1 MSNSKDAVRKILDAV
16 KADKRTSL
24 TAPEG
29 KLVCDAYGIPVPKEG
44 VAKSA
49 AEAAKIATDMGFP
62 VVMKIVSPD
71 ILHKTEAGGVMVGV
85 KTAAD
90 AEKNYATILANA
102 KKYKADAKIEGIQVQ
117 QMLLGGQEVII
128 GAVTDGSF
136 GKLVAFGLG
145 GVLVEVLKDITFR
158 LAPATK
164 EDALSMLDGIQAHE
178 MLKGVRG
185 SDPANRDAIADII
198 VNVSKLI
205 TDFPEIAEMD
215 LNPVFAT
222 KSNAI
227 AADVRI
233 VVDFEPKPPRPRP
246 NHDDIVRQMNRIMK
260 PKSVA
265 VIGASAE
272 NGKIGNSV
280 MKNLINGG
288 YKGEIYPIHPKA
300 DEIMGKK
307 VYKSVK
313 DVPGEVDIAVFAI
326 PANFVAGAL
335 IECGEKKVVGAI
347 LIPSGYAETG
357 NIKGQEE
364 IQAIGQKYGIRLMG
378 PNIYGFY
385 YTHANLCA
393 TFCTAYDVKGSA
405 ALSSQS
411 GGIGMAIIGFSRSA
425 KMGVSAIVGLGNK
438 SDIDEDDL
446 LTFFE
451 QDDNTQIIAQHCEDL
466 KDGRAFA
473 EVAKRVSKKK
483 PIVVL
488 KAGRTSAGAKAA
500 SSHTGALA
508 GNDKIYEDVFN
519 QSGVIRAR
527 SLRDM
532 LEFARG
538 IPVLPTPKGENVV
551 IITGAGGSGV
561 LLSDA
566 CIDNNLQADDDP
578 AGSRCGVPQVHP
590 AVRRGR
596 QPGRHHR
603 RRAADHLRQHR
614 QARARRPAHPFAD
627 PRLLAHHRD
636 AADGV
641 CEEHG
646 RGEERDEGQG
656 HREADRGLAG
666 RRHRGRGSR
675 RLSLPERHRRLRL
688 LDRNSGRG
696 ARREVQ
702 VGARRGPAVSV
713 NSSHSGMR
721 ASRGPGMRI
730 PGSRCARTG
739 MHGNQARFAFQP
751 SRCHR
756 PIQRRGDGEAGAGRQ
771 RIDHEILKSGM
782 PARRPE
788 LQNLDHADHHDG
800 DRCRE
805 QPVPRIGQAEASPTR
820 TKASACSPSWP
831 RSECGRKRGGPSVA
845 KVTAAARSQA
855 MILRMM
861 VIATG

>member
-1 MSNSKDAVRKILDAV
+1 MSSSKDTVRKILDAV

-49 AEAAKIATDMGFP
+49 AEAAKIAAGMGFP

-85 KTAAD
+85 KNAAD
-90 AEKNYATILANA
+90 VEANYATILANA
-102 KKYKADAKIEGIQVQ
+102 KKYKADAKVEGIQVQ
-117 QMLLGGQEVII
+117 QMLLGGQEVIV

-158 LAPATK
+158 MAPATK

-185 SDPANRDAIADII
+185 SDPANRNAIADII

-205 TDFPEIAEMD
+205 TDFPEISEMD

-222 KSNAI
+222 KKDAI

-272 NGKIGNSV
+272 TGKIGNSV

-288 YKGEIYPIHPKA
+288 YQGEIYPIHPKA
-300 DEIMGKK
+300 TEIMGKK

-313 DVPGEVDIAVFAI
+313 DIPGEVDIAVFAI
-326 PANFVAGAL
+326 PASLVAGAL

-357 NIKGQEE
+357 NVKGQEE

-385 YTHANLCA
+385 YTPANLCA

-438 SDIDEDDL
+438 ADIDEDDL

-473 EVAKRVSKKK
+473 EVARRVSKKK

-538 IPVLPTPKGENVV
+538 VPILPTPKGENVV

-566 CIDNNLQADDDP
+566 CIDNKLSLMTIPPDLDAAFRKFIPPFGAAGNPVDITGGEPPITYVNTVKLGLEDP
-578 AGSRCGVPQVHP
+578 RIHALILGYWHTIVTPPMVFAKNMVEIKNAMKAKGIEKPIVASLSGDVEVEE
-590 AVRRGR
+590 
-596 QPGRHHR
+596 
-603 RRAADHLRQHR
+603 AADYLYQNGIV
-614 QARARRPAHPFAD
+614 AYPYTTEIPVAVLGAKYKWA
-627 PRLLAHHRD
+627 
-636 AADGV
+636 
-641 CEEHG
+641 
-646 RGEERDEGQG
+646 
-656 HREADRGLAG
+656 
-666 RRHRGRGSR
+666 
-675 RLSLPERHRRLRL
+675 
-688 LDRNSGRG
+688 RG
-696 ARREVQ
+696 A
-702 VGARRGPAVSV
+702 G
-713 NSSHSGMR
+713 
-721 ASRGPGMRI
+721 
-730 PGSRCARTG
+730 
-739 MHGNQARFAFQP
+739 
-751 SRCHR
+751 
-756 PIQRRGDGEAGAGRQ
+756 
-771 RIDHEILKSGM
+771 L
-782 PARRPE
+782 
-788 LQNLDHADHHDG
+788 L
-800 DRCRE
+800 
-805 QPVPRIGQAEASPTR
+805 
-820 TKASACSPSWP
+820 
-831 RSECGRKRGGPSVA
+831 
-845 KVTAAARSQA
+845 
-855 MILRMM
+855 
-861 VIATG
+861 

>member
-1 MSNSKDAVRKILDAV
+1 MSNSKDAVRKILDSV

-49 AEAAKIATDMGFP
+49 AEASKIATGMGFP

-90 AEKNYATILANA
+90 VEANYATILANA

-117 QMLLGGQEVII
+117 QMLLGGQEVIV

-164 EDALSMLDGIQAHE
+164 DDALSMLDGIQAAE

-205 TDFPEIAEMD
+205 TDFPEISEMD

-233 VVDFEPKPPRPRP
+233 VVDFDPKPPRPRP

-272 NGKIGNSV
+272 SGKIGNSV

-326 PANFVAGAL
+326 PANFVAAAL
-335 IECGEKKVVGAI
+335 TECGEKKVVGAI

-385 YTHANLCA
+385 YTPANLCA

-566 CIDNNLQADDDP
+566 CIDNKLSLMTIPPDLDAAFRKFIPPFGAAGNPVDITGGEPPITYVNTVKLGLEDP
-578 AGSRCGVPQVHP
+578 RIHSLILGYWHTIVTPPMVFAKNMVEVKNAMKAKGIEKPIVASLAGDIEVEE
-590 AVRRGR
+590 
-596 QPGRHHR
+596 
-603 RRAADHLRQHR
+603 AADYLYQNGIV
-614 QARARRPAHPFAD
+614 AYAYSTEIPVAVLGAKYKW
-627 PRLLAHHRD
+627 A
-636 AADGV
+636 
-641 CEEHG
+641 
-646 RGEERDEGQG
+646 
-656 HREADRGLAG
+656 
-666 RRHRGRGSR
+666 
-675 RLSLPERHRRLRL
+675 
-688 LDRNSGRG
+688 RG
-696 ARREVQ
+696 A
-702 VGARRGPAVSV
+702 G
-713 NSSHSGMR
+713 
-721 ASRGPGMRI
+721 
-730 PGSRCARTG
+730 
-739 MHGNQARFAFQP
+739 
-751 SRCHR
+751 
-756 PIQRRGDGEAGAGRQ
+756 
-771 RIDHEILKSGM
+771 L
-782 PARRPE
+782 
-788 LQNLDHADHHDG
+788 L
-800 DRCRE
+800 
-805 QPVPRIGQAEASPTR
+805 
-820 TKASACSPSWP
+820 
-831 RSECGRKRGGPSVA
+831 
-845 KVTAAARSQA
+845 
-855 MILRMM
+855 
-861 VIATG
+861 

>member
-1 MSNSKDAVRKILDAV
+1 MSNSKDAVRKILDLV

-44 VAKSA
+44 VATSA
-49 AEAAKIATDMGFP
+49 TEAAKIAADMGFP

-90 AEKNYATILANA
+90 VEKNYATILANA
-102 KKYKADAKIEGIQVQ
+102 KKYKSDAKIEGIQVQ
-117 QMLLGGQEVII
+117 QMLLGGQEVIV

-222 KSNAI
+222 KTNAI

-233 VVDFEPKPPRPRP
+233 VVDFEPKSPRPRP

-260 PKSVA
+260 PKAVA

-300 DEIMGKK
+300 DEILGKK

-313 DVPGEVDIAVFAI
+313 DVPGEIDIAVFAI
-326 PANFVAGAL
+326 PASLVAPAL
-335 IECGEKKVVGAI
+335 IECGEKKIVGAI

-385 YTHANLCA
+385 YTPANLCA

-566 CIDNNLQADDDP
+566 CIDNKLSLMTIPPDLDAAFRKFIPPFGAAGNPVDITGGEPPITYVNTVKLGLEDPRIHALILGYWHTIVTPPMVFARNMVEVKNEMKAKGIEKPIVVSLAGDIEVEEADDYLYQNGIVAYAYSTEIP
-578 AGSRCGVPQVHP
+578 V
-590 AVRRGR
+590 AVLG
-596 QPGRHHR
+596 
-603 RRAADHLRQHR
+603 AKYKWA
-614 QARARRPAHPFAD
+614 
-627 PRLLAHHRD
+627 
-636 AADGV
+636 
-641 CEEHG
+641 
-646 RGEERDEGQG
+646 
-656 HREADRGLAG
+656 
-666 RRHRGRGSR
+666 
-675 RLSLPERHRRLRL
+675 
-688 LDRNSGRG
+688 RG
-696 ARREVQ
+696 A
-702 VGARRGPAVSV
+702 G
-713 NSSHSGMR
+713 
-721 ASRGPGMRI
+721 
-730 PGSRCARTG
+730 
-739 MHGNQARFAFQP
+739 
-751 SRCHR
+751 
-756 PIQRRGDGEAGAGRQ
+756 
-771 RIDHEILKSGM
+771 L
-782 PARRPE
+782 
-788 LQNLDHADHHDG
+788 L
-800 DRCRE
+800 
-805 QPVPRIGQAEASPTR
+805 
-820 TKASACSPSWP
+820 
-831 RSECGRKRGGPSVA
+831 
-845 KVTAAARSQA
+845 
-855 MILRMM
+855 
-861 VIATG
+861 